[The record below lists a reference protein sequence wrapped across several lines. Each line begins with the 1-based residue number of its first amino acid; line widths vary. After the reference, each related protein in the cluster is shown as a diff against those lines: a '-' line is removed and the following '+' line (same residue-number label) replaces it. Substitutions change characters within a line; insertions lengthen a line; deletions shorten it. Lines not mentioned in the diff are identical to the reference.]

1 MKDAKTQLTAIIL
14 AALIAFGFGLGGG
27 VAGIYLLQNG
37 YITLPQAKV
46 ESTSAADGS
55 LGFTAP
61 APGSSQQIITVSENS
76 TIAEAIAE
84 KVLPSVVG
92 ISTTYAQADGYSGLG
107 GLGNFWNWGF
117 GYGPQTYESTA
128 IGTGVIVDSRGYIL
142 TNSHVINDGEYTSI
156 LVNLYDGSDVEGTV
170 LWNDSTLD
178 LAVVKI
184 DRTDLIAAELGDSDQ
199 LKIGSYAAAIGN
211 PLGLEFERSMSQGI
225 ISGKER
231 VIEVGTASSST
242 TMEGLLQTDATINSG
257 NSGGPL
263 LNSRGEVIGINTAKA
278 SDGEGMG
285 FAIPIN
291 VAKPIVEQIIQT
303 GRFERAYIGISG
315 GALEETSYASQDLID
330 HFGTDKGIYVSNV
343 SEGGGAEAAGIQEGD
358 IIIRLNGTTVNTM
371 NKLNSLLV
379 RFLPGDSVTLTVLR
393 KGETLEI
400 DVTLTNG
407 MIFDT
412 QKN

>member
-1 MKDAKTQLTAIIL
+1 M
-14 AALIAFGFGLGGG
+14 
-27 VAGIYLLQNG
+27 
-37 YITLPQAKV
+37 
-46 ESTSAADGS
+46 
-55 LGFTAP
+55 
-61 APGSSQQIITVSENS
+61 
-76 TIAEAIAE
+76 
-84 KVLPSVVG
+84 LPSVVG

-178 LAVVKI
+178 RAVVKI